1 MENKKKLFRILLP
14 LLILAVIAGIWV
26 IKSGQKE
33 EIKEQVKTAANP
45 DFALL
50 ATEINLEKLK
60 SYGLPIMID
69 FGSDSCPPCREMAP
83 ILREV
88 NAEYQGRVIVVYG
101 DIERYPKLAEGFPL
115 EVIPTQF
122 FFTKEGKPYVPAAPN
137 NLHMQLF
144 MNRDTK
150 EHVLTAHQGFL
161 SKKQIQSVFKELG
174 VSDVK

>member
-14 LLILAVIAGIWV
+14 LLILAVIGGIWF
-26 IKSGQKE
+26 IKNGQKE
-33 EIKEQVKTAANP
+33 EFKEQIKTPANP
-45 DFALL
+45 DFALH

-69 FGSDSCPPCREMAP
+69 FGADSCPPCREMAP

-101 DIERYPKLAEGFPL
+101 DVGRYPKLAEGFPL

-122 FFTKEGKPYVPAAPN
+122 FFTKDGKPYVPAAPN
-137 NLHMQLF
+137 NLNMQMF
-144 MNRDTK
+144 MNKDSK
-150 EHVLTAHQGFL
+150 EHKLTAHQGFL
-161 SKKQIQSVFKELG
+161 NKKQIQAIFKELG
-174 VSDVK
+174 VKDV

>member
-1 MENKKKLFRILLP
+1 MEKKKKLLRILLP
-14 LLILAVIAGIWV
+14 ILILAVIAGIWV
-26 IKSGQKE
+26 FKSGQKE
-33 EIKEQVKTAANP
+33 EIKEQVKTPANA
-45 DFALL
+45 DFALH

-69 FGSDSCPPCREMAP
+69 FGSDSCQPCREMAP

-88 NAEYQGRVIVVYG
+88 NAEYQGRVIVVYVDVG
-101 DIERYPKLAEGFPL
+101 RYPKPAEGFPL

-137 NLHMQLF
+137 SLHMQMF
-144 MNRDTK
+144 TTRDTK

-161 SKKQIQSVFKELG
+161 SKKQIQTVFKELG
-174 VSDVK
+174 VSDAK

>member
-1 MENKKKLFRILLP
+1 MENKKKFFRILLP

-33 EIKEQVKTAANP
+33 EIKEQSKIPVNQ
-45 DFALL
+45 DFALH
-50 ATEINLEKLK
+50 ATDINLEKLK

-69 FGSDSCPPCREMAP
+69 FGSDSCQPCREMAP

-101 DIERYPKLAEGFPL
+101 DVGRYPKLAEGFPL

-122 FFTKEGKPYVPAAPN
+122 FFTKEGKPYVSDAQN
-137 NLHMQLF
+137 NLHMQMF
-144 MNRDTK
+144 MNKDTK

-161 SKKQIQSVFKELG
+161 SKKQIQSVFRELG
-174 VSDVK
+174 VSEVK

>member
-45 DFALL
+45 DFALH

-115 EVIPTQF
+115 EVIPPQF

>member
-45 DFALL
+45 DFALH

-88 NAEYQGRVIVVYG
+88 NAEYQGRVIVV
-101 DIERYPKLAEGFPL
+101 
-115 EVIPTQF
+115 
-122 FFTKEGKPYVPAAPN
+122 
-137 NLHMQLF
+137 
-144 MNRDTK
+144 
-150 EHVLTAHQGFL
+150 
-161 SKKQIQSVFKELG
+161 
-174 VSDVK
+174 